1 MTAHIFHNLTKEEHN
16 FALGFGMANANEDE
30 LVDRVARML
39 LIGSESVKP
48 KLKKMMIVFNVLKKL
63 WEEND
68 NDGFHKFLR
77 LFLMTHRRELV
88 SIIVTSTLSV
98 DLSASME
105 KAETVDQ
112 PEQHYLESVNHFKF
126 LYDLRKEVRM
136 ENPIY

>member
-1 MTAHIFHNLTKEEHN
+1 MFT
-16 FALGFGMANANEDE
+16 LGFGMAHANEDE
-30 LVDRVARML
+30 LLGRVARMH

-48 KLKKMMIVFNVLKKL
+48 KLKKMMIVYNVLKKL

-88 SIIVTSTLSV
+88 SICVTSTLSV

-105 KAETVDQ
+105 KAETIEQ
-112 PEQHYLESVNHFKF
+112 PEQHYLEAVNHFKF
-126 LYDLRKEVRM
+126 LYDLRKEVGM
-136 ENPIY
+136 ENPSY